1 MYAAPDELKAANKIN
16 EDNRDPDGDRAQQ
29 MNQARNLFVE
39 SDVDA
44 KIDTVENHDA
54 RDLDIEIVCALMLT
68 AFISRYKL

>member
-29 MNQARNLFVE
+29 LNQARNLFVE

-54 RDLDIEIVCALMLT
+54 RDLDIEIVFALMLT